1 LTLVLGTQFYAGDA
15 DALRRQQR
23 AMDALLRLRGV
34 TPLNI
39 QWVDEV
45 YERREIET
53 VAVLRQDSRTIT
65 GLAVRRKPVMPEL
78 FDALAE
84 AASARGSR
92 YFGFF
97 NADIVITQAAV
108 DAIEREGKETY
119 AFSRMDYDRESG
131 RDLGVMPDGLD
142 MFVFTVEWWRR
153 HRHRFRPYVLAEW
166 FYDPVFGAILM
177 CHGDGLILNR
187 EGEIRHEAHPN
198 LPPSGLLS
206 HYNGYLAALDSR
218 YFSLWARYRHHLGA
232 ARSRNATEFDERALQ
247 RDTFVWRPSLSA
259 SVWQAGRSLRA
270 TLGYRRLRSRMARE
284 LLG

>member
-15 DALRRQQR
+15 EALRRQQG
-23 AMDALLRLRGV
+23 ALDALLLLRDV
-34 TPLNI
+34 TPLNV
-39 QWVDEV
+39 QWVDDV
-45 YERREIET
+45 YERRELET

-65 GLAVRRKPVMPEL
+65 GLAVRRKPIMPEL
-78 FDALAE
+78 FDALAD
-84 AASARGSR
+84 AASSRGSR

-97 NADIVITQAAV
+97 NADILISQAAV
-108 DAIEREGKETY
+108 DAVEREGKETY
-119 AFSRMDYDRESG
+119 AFSRMDYDRATG
-131 RDLGVMPDGLD
+131 RDLGLMPDGLD
-142 MFVFTVEWWRR
+142 VFVLTVEWWHR
-153 HRHRFRPYVLAEW
+153 HRHRFRAYILGEW

-187 EGEIRHEAHPN
+187 EGEIRHEAHPA
-198 LPPSGLLS
+198 LPPSGVMS

-218 YFSLWARYRHHLGA
+218 YFSLWARYRHLLGA
-232 ARSRNATEFDERALQ
+232 ARSHDATESDERALQ

-270 TLGYRRLRSRMARE
+270 TLRYRRLHARMARE